1 MLTALLWLPFTDY
14 QLCANK
20 FEKSILKIENKLMQ
34 TKYCAT
40 AYNDTKQLYV
50 YVLVV
55 NVSAKEVIS
64 LFLFVCPSVCE

>member
-1 MLTALLWLPFTDY
+1 MLGLLSDGAVLYTTCGCGACVF
-14 QLCANK
+14 
-20 FEKSILKIENKLMQ
+20 FQ
-34 TKYCAT
+34 TIIVLIVDRGIICLLESLL
-40 AYNDTKQLYV
+40 LYV